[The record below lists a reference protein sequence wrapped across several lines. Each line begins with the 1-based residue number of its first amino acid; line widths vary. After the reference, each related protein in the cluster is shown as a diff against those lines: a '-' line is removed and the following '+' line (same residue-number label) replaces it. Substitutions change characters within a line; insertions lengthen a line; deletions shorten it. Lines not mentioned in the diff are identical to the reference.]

1 MSAIKRPPAPGP
13 VPAVAL
19 DLAEAFKAAGWPL
32 YLVGGW
38 VRDALLGAT
47 PPDLDFATPAPP
59 DRSLEVMQRWAGKG
73 GNARVWTTGIDFG
86 TVAAQRGDT
95 RVEVTTFRTERYEPG
110 SRNPTVAFAT
120 DLETD
125 LSRRDFTVNAMA
137 IELPDVTLIDPF
149 GGLDDLAQGRLRT
162 PLSPEVAFGD
172 DPLRMLRALRFAST
186 LDFAIDPGVV
196 AAIRELHGG
205 LAIISAERIREEF
218 SKLLL
223 GRSPSAALALAT
235 EVGLAAEFIPELPLL
250 RLEQDPIHRHKDVFT
265 HTLAVLDNAIALEPE
280 GPDLVLRLAALLHD
294 IGKPRTREF
303 TPEGVTFHHHDGRGA
318 PQGAPVPVPH
328 DRGGAPA
335 RLPAPAPAQLPPGL
349 DGQGGP
355 PLRQGRRGPPRQA
368 QHAGAVRLH
377 HPQPS
382 QGRPALG
389 PHRRAR
395 GPHPGARRP

>member
-1 MSAIKRPPAPGP
+1 
-13 VPAVAL
+13 
-19 DLAEAFKAAGWPL
+19 
-32 YLVGGW
+32 
-38 VRDALLGAT
+38 
-47 PPDLDFATPAPP
+47 
-59 DRSLEVMQRWAGKG
+59 MQAWASKG
-73 GNARVWTTGIDFG
+73 RVWTTGIEFG

-137 IELPDVTLIDPF
+137 IELPDVALIDPF

-218 SKLLL
+218 SKLLA

-250 RLEQDPIHRHKDVFT
+250 RLEQDPIHRHKDVFA

-280 GPDLVLRLAALLHD
+280 GPDLVLRLAALLH
-294 IGKPRTREF
+294 
-303 TPEGVTFHHHDGRGA
+303 
-318 PQGAPVPVPH
+318 
-328 DRGGAPA
+328 
-335 RLPAPAPAQLPPGL
+335 
-349 DGQGGP
+349 
-355 PLRQGRRGPPRQA
+355 
-368 QHAGAVRLH
+368 

-395 GPHPGARRP
+395 SPHQGACRPGGADGPSPGAERQPGHGASGDRAGPGRRPGARPPDGNPSRRGRDPGGRSLRPPRPMVGRAQRGQRLVTQIPPAPDDWWVPLARHLGEAYLQYAFTMGTAQEVEFIAETLGATAGERLLDVGCGPGRHSLEFAKRGLQVLGIDISPRFMPR